1 MTGRC
6 LWLMTC
12 IPGLRIWRRHDGGFC
27 VADRLSA
34 CRCGVHCVWHGQ
46 AGLREIPVTLERRS
60 EVTGREIYTDAMAE
74 AGKKLAV
81 QWGHAPWSDS
91 WAQLVAKTLD

>member
-1 MTGRC
+1 M
-6 LWLMTC
+6 
-12 IPGLRIWRRHDGGFC
+12 
-27 VADRLSA
+27 
-34 CRCGVHCVWHGQ
+34 
-46 AGLREIPVTLERRS
+46 TLERRS

-91 WAQLVAKTLD
+91 WAQLVAKTLDDAACAAHEAQYLAVRVRRHQRGA